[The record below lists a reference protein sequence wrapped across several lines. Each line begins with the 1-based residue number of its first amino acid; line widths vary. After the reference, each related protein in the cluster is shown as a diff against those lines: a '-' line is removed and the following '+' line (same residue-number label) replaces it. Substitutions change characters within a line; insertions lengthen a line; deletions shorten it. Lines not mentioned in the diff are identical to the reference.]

1 MMSDNKNA
9 LASYVTF
16 RQLFKS
22 NTNEIFSIITK
33 FIEYIIVQRNWQS
46 FRAEEI
52 QKALKDEFEFDF
64 PEAVIKTC
72 LNKSELL
79 TLSHQ
84 VYYSADTITNK
95 KILILLSILMKQK
108 DLAKL

>member
-52 QKALKDEFEFDF
+52 QKALKDE
-64 PEAVIKTC
+64 
-72 LNKSELL
+72 LR
-79 TLSHQ
+79 
-84 VYYSADTITNK
+84 ITVNDYGFRVK
-95 KILILLSILMKQK
+95 
-108 DLAKL
+108 

>member
-22 NTNEIFSIITK
+22 NTNEIFSIIKK

-46 FRAEEI
+46 FRVEEI
-52 QKALKDEFEFDF
+52 QKALKDEC
-64 PEAVIKTC
+64 K
-72 LNKSELL
+72 
-79 TLSHQ
+79 
-84 VYYSADTITNK
+84 
-95 KILILLSILMKQK
+95 
-108 DLAKL
+108 

>member
-79 TLSHQ
+79 T
-84 VYYSADTITNK
+84 K